1 MERTQEKL
9 QQLGPVT
16 ERMQNEFLT
25 LIIARVYNIIDRA
38 GGFPP
43 IPPELAD
50 IITEEDIQVDYI
62 SPLAQ
67 AQKMSGLVN
76 IEQAIAFVGQ
86 MAQIWPEVTK
96 KVDPIK
102 TVAKYFENVG
112 APAVIQRSDED
123 TMAVIMQEQQEMAR
137 QQELQEGLAMAQAAA
152 PAADAA
158 KNLTEAAQSTNP
170 ALASWL
176 GVAGEFE

>member
-1 MERTQEKL
+1 
-9 QQLGPVT
+9 
-16 ERMQNEFLT
+16 MQNEFLT

-43 IPPELAD
+43 IPPELVD
-50 IITEEDIQVDYI
+50 VISEEDIEVDYI

-96 KVDPIK
+96 KVDPLR
-102 TVAKYFENVG
+102 TVSKYFENVG
-112 APAVIQRSDED
+112 APAIIQRSDEE
-123 TMAVIMQEQQEMAR
+123 TQEILAQEQQEMAR

-158 KNLTEAAQSTNP
+158 KNLTEAVQSPNQ
-170 ALASWL
+170 ALSSWL
-176 GVAGEFE
+176 GVAGDI

>member
-1 MERTQEKL
+1 M
-9 QQLGPVT
+9 
-16 ERMQNEFLT
+16 LT
-25 LIIARVYNIIDRA
+25 IPKHWNRLVPTIWKPTIGNTIFIILR
-38 GGFPP
+38 P
-43 IPPELAD
+43 L
-50 IITEEDIQVDYI
+50 EDI
-62 SPLAQ
+62 SSS
-67 AQKMSGLVN
+67 SGSLVN